1 MQGNNNTTITTT
13 FDIFAAENKVSKN
26 RARGVGGRYNHELS
40 RLSLPREWKGRKVNI
55 FQGMDSN
62 KVVVGVK
69 ISADKNDSTA
79 RAVNKREGYVTLD
92 LSGKLNAAADFTLV
106 KETKDTLIY
115 EYAQSQPHPQNKS
128 QAV

>member
-1 MQGNNNTTITTT
+1 MQGNNNNTTT
-13 FDIFAAENKVSKN
+13 FDIFAAENKVAKN

-55 FQGMDSN
+55 YQGVDGG

-69 ISADKNDSTA
+69 LSADNNDSTA
-79 RAVNKREGYVTLD
+79 RAVNKREGYVSLD
-92 LSGKLNAAADFTLV
+92 LSGKLEVAADFTLAR
-106 KETKDTLIY
+106 ETKDTLIY
-115 EYAQSQPHPQNKS
+115 EYAQPQPQPQNKS